1 MTVIFD
7 DQLSEDNR
15 AADFRAGMREKKRAS
30 DVGRP

>member
-15 AADFRAGMREKKRAS
+15 AADFRAGVLEKKRAG
-30 DVGRP
+30 DAGRP